1 MYHNYSRDDLKHV
14 ERCEIL
20 YKYYSISE
28 EGLEHGVAWHP
39 RVLEPNFIYAGGMA
53 IPAWH

>member
-1 MYHNYSRDDLKHV
+1 MYHSYSRDDLKYM

-28 EGLEHGVAWHP
+28 EGLKNGVTWYL
-39 RVLEPNFIYAGGMA
+39 RVLEPNFISARRMA
-53 IPAWH
+53 ILAWH